1 MSAQRWVARSN
12 REVWT
17 SDGGTSETRVAVV
30 EGDIT
35 MERAHL
41 IAAAPELLAA
51 LRSLQA
57 FAAAC
62 DVRLTEVGRGL
73 SRDFEHGDVITFA
86 RAAIAKAGGRS

>member
-30 EGDIT
+30 EGGVT

-51 LRSLQA
+51 LRDALDWNA
-57 FAAAC
+57 N
-62 DVRLTEVGRGL
+62 DLRTMDE
-73 SRDFEHGDVITFA
+73 ITPDEA
-86 RAAIAKAGGRS
+86 MLKARRKVLRAAIAKAEGR